1 MLKWCTNCMY
11 CNTQASVTCL
21 HCVPSLSLTLTHSHT
36 LTATHARSLSCWK
49 VECRLEVLLIGCEA
63 AVASPVYTGLERG
76 QHQPHVVCMA
86 PSFGIC
92 QRGERILKHIHAW
105 TNTATHTHRYT
116 RPGEGCKW
124 HKRTEF
130 VDRTRNTEAWGRH
143 THRHTQKPR

>member
-1 MLKWCTNCMY
+1 MMHKLHVLQYPGLGN
-11 CNTQASVTCL
+11 ASPLRSRSLSLSV
-21 HCVPSLSLTLTHSHT
+21 SLSLTLTHSHT

-105 TNTATHTHRYT
+105 TNTATHTRRYT
-116 RPGEGCKW
+116 RPGWGGGGCK
-124 HKRTEF
+124 
-130 VDRTRNTEAWGRH
+130 
-143 THRHTQKPR
+143 